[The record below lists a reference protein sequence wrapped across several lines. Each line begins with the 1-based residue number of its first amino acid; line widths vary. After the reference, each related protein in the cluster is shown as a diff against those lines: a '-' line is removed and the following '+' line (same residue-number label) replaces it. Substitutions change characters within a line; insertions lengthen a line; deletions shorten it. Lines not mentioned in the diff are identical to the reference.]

1 MEEKNITE
9 TAEPEVE
16 ELTPIEKLNKMRK
29 AFRNADVLWKVITS
43 VVVLMTFVYIYF
55 AYIKMMFGDGL
66 LRIIL
71 AIVFLVAIP
80 FCLYI
85 LPMLLKMSTKF
96 KAYNTEYKNNFLQEK
111 IHEEFPKADYK
122 SKDRISIKE
131 ISECSMIKKARSVN
145 ANDCIE
151 GTYKGIDFLRYDME
165 LSYKKGRQTSDCVLI
180 VCNNRTELNSEIQ
193 IIDRDFRIGKSV
205 YEKPEAYLEYPT
217 QDEVFDR
224 KFVVYI
230 QNKEDAN
237 SFVDKELRK
246 KLSKFAGGGP
256 LAAFFDKKKVYLIVK
271 RKKDAMEAPV
281 YKKVRDSA
289 CRKEAEKEMNVIK
302 KWVELLDDCVVK

>member
-43 VVVLMTFVYIYF
+43 VVILMTFAYIYF

-205 YEKPEAYLEYPT
+205 YEKPEAYSEYPT
-217 QDEVFDR
+217 QDEDFDR

>member
-217 QDEVFDR
+217 QDEDFER

>member
-111 IHEEFPKADYK
+111 IYEEFPKADYK

-217 QDEVFDR
+217 QDEDFDR